1 MAESDLRH
9 MLFVKSAQTSEISI
23 TREMSSPVR
32 SKVSRIFL
40 VSNSAVITDSSNVN
54 AVPFWCR
61 NPAAR
66 GL

>member
-1 MAESDLRH
+1 MAEIDLRH
-9 MLFVKSAQTSEISI
+9 MLFIKSAQTSEISM

-40 VSNSAVITDSSNVN
+40 APNSAVMVDSSNVN

-66 GL
+66 SR